1 MKMKTIEIKR
11 NSNIEDIDSLY
22 YDFFDKI
29 DESEEYKIVLPKKID
44 NLFFSLNVNLLQ
56 FVSTIFKTGR
66 LNTIQ
71 VRIDS
76 NNKIEIQNIYD
87 NEFFFPIISLLWNE
101 VNIIDINEYNLRPI
115 LREYQNDFFKNM
127 RASKSMKGE
136 KFLLANLDHFSEDKG
151 ILKLFETNGE
161 FNSNEYSFKK
171 SLEQII
177 KDDVLKYSSNNQ
189 LQFEK
194 IKDDISSIIYE
205 LMKNTFEWAKH
216 DISGKI
222 INPNIR
228 GVYFKFHKYGIDNIL
243 HDYKNTLPIYQYFSG
258 SSLNINTKKEVYFI
272 EISVFDTGLGFIDRY
287 NGNGSDIDIIKK
299 CLIKNQT
306 SSVSNLKDKKGLGL
320 DRILS
325 ILNDKGLFK
334 INTDR
339 YSLFRNLKIDRYN
352 SEIGLGDLSS
362 IVLRDWK
369 DLSDEDIKPKK
380 FKFSGT
386 TISILYPFSQSNL

>member
-1 MKMKTIEIKR
+1 MKTIEIKR

>member
-22 YDFFDKI
+22 TSFFNTINVLD
-29 DESEEYKIVLPKKID
+29 EYKIVLPKKID
-44 NLFFSLNVNLLQ
+44 NLFFSLNVSLLQ
-56 FVSTIFKTGR
+56 FVSTIFKTTR
-66 LNTIQ
+66 LKTIQ
-71 VRIDS
+71 VKIDS
-76 NNKIEIQNIYD
+76 NNKIEIENIYD
-87 NEFFFPIISLLWNE
+87 DEFFFPIISLLWNE
-101 VNIIDINEYNLRPI
+101 VKIIDINENNLRPI
-115 LREYQNDFFKNM
+115 LREYQNDFIKNM
-127 RASKSMKGE
+127 RASKSMKGD
-136 KFLLANLDHFSEDKG
+136 KFLLANLDHFSENKG
-151 ILKLFETNGE
+151 VLKLFETNGE

-216 DISGKI
+216 DISGKL

-243 HDYKNTLPIYQYFSG
+243 NEYKNTLPIFQYFSDND
-258 SSLNINTKKEVYFI
+258 LNINNKKEVYFI
-272 EISVFDTGLGFIDRY
+272 EISVFDTGLGFVERY

-306 SSVSNLKDKKGLGL
+306 SSISNLKDKKGLGL
-320 DRILS
+320 DRILN

-334 INTDR
+334 INTDK

-352 SEIGLGDLSS
+352 SEIGLDDLSS

-369 DLSDEDIKPKK
+369 DLSNVDIKPKK

-386 TISILYPFSQSNL
+386 TISILYPFSQTNL

>member
-1 MKMKTIEIKR
+1 MKTIEIKR

-29 DESEEYKIVLPKKID
+29 DESEQYKIVLPKKID

>member
-22 YDFFDKI
+22 ASFFNTINELD
-29 DESEEYKIVLPKKID
+29 EYKIILPKKID
-44 NLFFSLNVNLLQ
+44 NLFYSMNVSLLQ

-66 LNTIQ
+66 LKTIQ
-71 VRIDS
+71 VKIDS
-76 NNKIEIQNIYD
+76 NNRTKIDDVYD
-87 NEFFFPIISLLWNE
+87 EEFFFPIISLLWNE
-101 VNIIDINEYNLRPI
+101 VNIIDINEDNIRPI
-115 LREYQNDFFKNM
+115 LREYQNAFFKKM
-127 RASKSMKGE
+127 KSSKSMKGE
-136 KFLLANLDHFSEDKG
+136 KFILANLDHFSEEKG
-151 ILKLFETNGE
+151 ILKIFENNGE

-171 SLEQII
+171 SIEGII
-177 KDDVLKYSSNNQ
+177 KDEVLKFSLNNQ
-189 LQFEK
+189 SQFEK

-216 DISGKI
+216 DKSGKI

-243 HDYKNTLPIYQYFSG
+243 NDYKNTFPIFQYFADSNL
-258 SSLNINTKKEVYFI
+258 SINSKKEVYFI
-272 EISVFDTGLGFIDRY
+272 EISVFDTGLGFVDRY
-287 NGNGSDIDIIKK
+287 NGIGNDIDIIKK

-320 DRILS
+320 DRILN

-334 INTDR
+334 INTDK
-339 YSLFRNLKIDRYN
+339 YSLYRNLKIDKYN
-352 SEIGLGDLSS
+352 SEVGLNDLSR
-362 IVLRDWK
+362 IVLKDWNNSSVK
-369 DLSDEDIKPKK
+369 DIKPKK

-386 TISILYPFSQSNL
+386 TISILYPFSQTN